1 MADRIS
7 DTAVSIQRSQ
17 NISVSLCTVILGLAK
32 NKIASILSRSSMGTS
47 VRCFFEEWNNT
58 QRFYFTFIDPEYF
71 HYHIIQWRE
80 DVGRKLRCWNPFW
93 WYFHRLLFMLHESI
107 KWEAHT
113 KVLLH
118 SSTRS
123 IKGVRDLYLVEYMG
137 YFTQILPS
145 DFEFLNLKLW
155 LWLRSTYAVAIFK
168 LLIICLMPSRN

>member
-1 MADRIS
+1 MYWDQKLRNKHKLWLIEYPILLYLYKGAK
-7 DTAVSIQRSQ
+7 TFQFHCV
-17 NISVSLCTVILGLAK
+17 LGLAK

-93 WYFHRLLFMLHESI
+93 WYFHRLLFMFHESI

-123 IKGVRDLYLVEYMG
+123 NKGVRDLYLVEYLG
-137 YFTQILPS
+137 HCSVVL
-145 DFEFLNLKLW
+145 LW
-155 LWLRSTYAVAIFK
+155 NPLFST
-168 LLIICLMPSRN
+168 P